1 MPHDY
6 NPRDAPFFMTLIEF
20 LRLNYDPNNLD
31 KMNGVHER
39 SAARLLHVCRKNG

>member
-1 MPHDY
+1 MVLHP
-6 NPRDAPFFMTLIEF
+6 AFMTLIEYIPI
-20 LRLNYDPNNLD
+20 RLNYDPDNLD